1 MRNKRQILKPG
12 DLLIL
17 FSGTLAMVTG
27 YRGTLE
33 YYVEYLDGS
42 GTRHSIFRDTVH
54 RYHNEYLAMRR
65 RMEYTSC
72 YVRPGFCRHLPA
84 GCVGSRAGAG
94 GIRCLVEAVS
104 GGGGEAAAIGN
115 MIS

>member
-65 RMEYTSC
+65 RMEYT
-72 YVRPGFCRHLPA
+72 
-84 GCVGSRAGAG
+84 
-94 GIRCLVEAVS
+94 
-104 GGGGEAAAIGN
+104 
-115 MIS
+115 